1 MSKPTLTEFLLTRI
15 AEDERAAK
23 ILLEHDRRP
32 LLSVA
37 LTVNHP
43 ARFLAE
49 CEAKRRI
56 IEAHPLT
63 HDVVAVHSGE
73 TPGVACANC
82 AALGRSEKDI
92 VEDLGP
98 CDTLLALASIY
109 SDHPDF
115 DEAWRL

>member
-1 MSKPTLTEFLLTRI
+1 MTLTEFLLARI

-23 ILLEHDRRP
+23 ILLEHDQRP

-56 IEAHPLT
+56 VGIYHYVSMSEPDEGHSSVPLGGDGPETYYEAVQHLA
-63 HDVVAVHSGE
+63 AVY
-73 TPGVACANC
+73 A
-82 AALGRSEKDI
+82 
-92 VEDLGP
+92 
-98 CDTLLALASIY
+98 
-109 SDHPDF
+109 DHPDY
-115 DEAWRL
+115 DEAWRA